1 MALDLTSQPRK
12 PSSVFSA
19 VDGYLQHRPTSAE
32 RLELDSR
39 ILAHDR
45 EFSVVERVDR
55 SVLIELSFLIIELS
69 FLIIE
74 LNVLIERSV
83 RRARPRRWAPI
94 AEAVV
99 AKAGADTSPDSAP
112 SGEDEDGDRANA
124 NAAAD
129 AAADEATST
138 ATRRMNDARR
148 RKTRKRSSATT
159 EDGKKRRA
167 RRWS

>member
-55 SVLIELSFLIIELS
+55 SVLIELN

-74 LNVLIERSV
+74 LNFLIERSV

>member
-69 FLIIE
+69 FLI
-74 LNVLIERSV
+74 ERSV

-124 NAAAD
+124 NAAEDAD

>member
-55 SVLIELSFLIIELS
+55 SVLIELS